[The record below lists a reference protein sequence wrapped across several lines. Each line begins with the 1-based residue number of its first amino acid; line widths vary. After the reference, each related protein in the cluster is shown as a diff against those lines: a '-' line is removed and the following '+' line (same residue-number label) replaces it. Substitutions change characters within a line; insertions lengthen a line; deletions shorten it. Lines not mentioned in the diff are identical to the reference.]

1 MTEERCK
8 ACMAPNLQDA
18 NLIDLTA
25 IDQHS
30 SITSGRN
37 IQLFCLHNVNI
48 QNSGFIRLDR
58 LLDILHL
65 VLVINVPI
73 FITQIWLQP

>member
-48 QNSGFIRLDR
+48 QNSGFI
-58 LLDILHL
+58 ILG
-65 VLVINVPI
+65 
-73 FITQIWLQP
+73 